1 MSKKYY
7 FFERDY
13 FEDTS
18 LKKPYYLYKG
28 YYTESE
34 EKSPV
39 ILHFGRDE
47 IVISYK
53 HDYNGKIAKVFS
65 LYVADGGLNQMELT
79 EAIENYWNMPLW
91 PLNSNLQQLKVN
103 KVLASISY
111 FARIYEFDVMDNE
124 FVKFP
129 LFNRK
134 LDDFKLSKKYIELK
148 YLSIKKPKVN
158 KEAWEIDDNGICAFK
173 INFRRIL
180 LDFLFE
186 LEYTDTFEDDFFFK
200 LQPTLKNNKLLD
212 ALSRKCNY
220 LYELNH
226 VRAFEKTK
234 ANQML
239 PKRFTKA
246 EKAWLSV
253 CFNDE
258 DYSEVFN
265 SEKSIFKP
273 VEEEAELVVFK
284 SYVGKYFKN
293 RNEYFTKDDTKT
305 RNQAA
310 TLFLRKYDLY
320 NAFRTLLHPTA
331 IFILPFLL
339 LSIPFAFGYVFF
351 ADDNANSLKT
361 LKTLSE
367 ISSIGIPLLL
377 LVTFTVYYL
386 KTEINLFKL
395 LLPRLFLGI
404 LIGWSIFW
412 STEELWK
419 AALISNSV
427 KILILNVVL
436 VIIIFLYIFT
446 DIKNKLIRAARGTVF
461 KRASMLLLLA
471 MLISFIQGFYVI
483 QFQAKPM
490 LENSGFIKDNYR
502 FLTEVKQNGS
512 AEDKQ
517 NGLTEVERNR
527 IHHIEKSK
535 DIFGL
540 KFCYLDSRP
549 ILNEEIRIYHIWS
562 IHFSQFVMSILIGIV
577 LQLLWEDRPI
587 TEPL

>member
-1 MSKKYY
+1 M
-7 FFERDY
+7 F
-13 FEDTS
+13 
-18 LKKPYYLYKG
+18 
-28 YYTESE
+28 
-34 EKSPV
+34 
-39 ILHFGRDE
+39 
-47 IVISYK
+47 
-53 HDYNGKIAKVFS
+53 
-65 LYVADGGLNQMELT
+65 
-79 EAIENYWNMPLW
+79 
-91 PLNSNLQQLKVN
+91 
-103 KVLASISY
+103 
-111 FARIYEFDVMDNE
+111 
-124 FVKFP
+124 
-129 LFNRK
+129 
-134 LDDFKLSKKYIELK
+134 
-148 YLSIKKPKVN
+148 
-158 KEAWEIDDNGICAFK
+158 
-173 INFRRIL
+173 
-180 LDFLFE
+180 
-186 LEYTDTFEDDFFFK
+186 
-200 LQPTLKNNKLLD
+200 
-212 ALSRKCNY
+212 
-220 LYELNH
+220 
-226 VRAFEKTK
+226 
-234 ANQML
+234 
-239 PKRFTKA
+239 
-246 EKAWLSV
+246 
-253 CFNDE
+253 
-258 DYSEVFN
+258 
-265 SEKSIFKP
+265 
-273 VEEEAELVVFK
+273 
-284 SYVGKYFKN
+284 
-293 RNEYFTKDDTKT
+293 
-305 RNQAA
+305 
-310 TLFLRKYDLY
+310 
-320 NAFRTLLHPTA
+320 
-331 IFILPFLL
+331 
-339 LSIPFAFGYVFF
+339 FF